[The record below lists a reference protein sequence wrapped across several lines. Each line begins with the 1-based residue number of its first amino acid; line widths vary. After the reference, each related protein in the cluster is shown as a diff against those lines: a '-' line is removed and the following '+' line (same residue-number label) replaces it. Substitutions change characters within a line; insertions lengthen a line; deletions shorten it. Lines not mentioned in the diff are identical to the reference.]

1 MSWNIS
7 RVSSLQ
13 FNTANRSFVA
23 SATSALATA
32 SEELSTG
39 VKSDIYGALGA
50 SSATLMTLRKNY
62 ENTEAYINTNSILDS
77 KLQAMLT
84 SIDTARGSADS
95 VLKTAIVNSS
105 RATTGVTELQNEA
118 SAALESLIATLNIS
132 YSGDYLFSGIDSDK
146 QPLTRWSEVNKE
158 TGASPAQVLADIVGG
173 GPTSAE
179 EAEEMLAKIDA
190 VFSSSNADEA
200 ENYEGTFFSGT
211 RAVSADGSSPTRVTA
226 RIGEGQALEYG
237 VQANDAGI
245 VNVIKG
251 LAMLASVDVSTIE
264 DDATYSAWMAG
275 ATAALSTGVEG
286 MLEISAGIG
295 FHQQVVENAQSR
307 LGDLSLVQKTQIS
320 DYESV
325 DPYEASTKVENLQY
339 QLEASYAVS
348 AKLSQ
353 LSLLDYL

>member
-7 RVSSLQ
+7 RISSLQ

-39 VKSDIYGALGA
+39 VKSDIYGSLGA

-95 VLKTAIVNSS
+95 VLQTAIVNSS
-105 RATTGVTELQNEA
+105 RSSTGVSELQNEA

-132 YSGDYLFSGIDSDK
+132 YSGDYLFSGIDSDR
-146 QPLTRWSEVNKE
+146 QPLTRWTEMNEE
-158 TGASPAQVLADIVGG
+158 TGTSPAQVLADIVGS
-173 GPTSAE
+173 GPTSVDE
-179 EAEEMLAKIDA
+179 VEAMLAKIDA

-200 ENYEGTFFSGT
+200 ENFEGTFFSGT
-211 RAVSADGSSPTRVTA
+211 PAASSGSGSRVTA

-251 LAMLASVDVSTIE
+251 LAMLAAVDVSAIE
-264 DDATYSAWMAG
+264 DDATYSAWMEG

-295 FHQQVVENAQSR
+295 FHQQVVENAQTR
-307 LGDLSLVQKTQIS
+307 LEDLSLVQKTQIS
-320 DYESV
+320 DCESV

-348 AKLSQ
+348 ARLSQ
-353 LSLLDYL
+353 LTLLDYL

>member
-7 RVSSLQ
+7 RISSLQ

-39 VKSDIYGALGA
+39 VKSDIYGSLGA

-95 VLKTAIVNSS
+95 VLQTAIVNSS
-105 RATTGVTELQNEA
+105 RSSTGVSELQNEA

-132 YSGDYLFSGIDSDK
+132 YSGDYLFSGIDSDR
-146 QPLTRWSEVNKE
+146 QPLTRWTEVNEE
-158 TGASPAQVLADIVGG
+158 TGTSPAQVLADIVGS
-173 GPTSAE
+173 GPTSVDE
-179 EAEEMLAKIDA
+179 VEAMLAKIDA

-200 ENYEGTFFSGT
+200 ENFEGTFFSGT
-211 RAVSADGSSPTRVTA
+211 PAASSGSGSRVTA

-251 LAMLASVDVSTIE
+251 LAMLAAVDVSAIE
-264 DDATYSAWMAG
+264 DDATYSAWMEG

-295 FHQQVVENAQSR
+295 FHQQVVENAQTR
-307 LGDLSLVQKTQIS
+307 LEDLSLVQKTQIS

-348 AKLSQ
+348 ARLSQ
-353 LSLLDYL
+353 LTLLDYL